1 MARSRV
7 PTWAWVV
14 IGIVTLGILG
24 VIALAAA
31 GLWFV
36 RAHVNVR
43 PTTVAAATSDF
54 QTIRNR
60 FANQKPL
67 IELDDHGNFVH
78 ANTDR
83 PNGTVRPESLN
94 ILAFDPRDDRP
105 RAVRIDIPFWLLR
118 LKSSGSLVHV
128 GGAGSIDLQRLRL
141 TVEDLERFGPTL
153 IVDHRDMNGSE
164 VVVWTQ

>member
-7 PTWAWVV
+7 PTWAWIV
-14 IGIVTLGILG
+14 IAIVTLGVLG

-36 RAHVNVR
+36 RAHVNVHT
-43 PTTVAAATSDF
+43 TTVAAATSDF

-67 IELDDHGNFVH
+67 IELDDRGNFVH

-83 PNGTVRPESLN
+83 PNGTVRPESMN
-94 ILAFDPRDDRP
+94 IMVFDPHDEH
-105 RAVRIDIPFWLLR
+105 AIRIDIPFWLLR

-128 GGAGSIDLQRLRL
+128 GRAGNIDLQQLRL

-153 IVDHRDMNGSE
+153 VVDHRDMNGSE
-164 VVVWTQ
+164 VLVWTQ